1 MTSGEKYQ
9 KWKRKNIIT
18 FSLSLNKANDA
29 KIIAKLEK
37 EKKNEGYA
45 AYIKKLILADLAK

>member
-9 KWKRKNIIT
+9 EWKRKNTST
-18 FSLSLNKANDA
+18 FYLSLNKTKDA

-37 EKKNEGYA
+37 EKKGEGYA
-45 AYIKKLILADLAK
+45 AYIKKLILADLVK